1 MKKCIEYSQQ
11 LFSVADF
18 PQILEGANGNIQN
31 RKEEHQLIDD
41 NEHHSTVLTYRK
53 LSDDILLLHQQ
64 TECHTHHRIHFTP
77 QRHKQHYQLKFL
89 RKSNDTIQIHKTG
102 DCYDI
107 HQGFMTL
114 YNNTTGYTIDLPK
127 GFAKESLQAIIS
139 HRFLDQYVSP
149 QSVQNKMLYDTLTQQ
164 SDQLFVLPQAPSPI
178 KKKLFQVADQLNRSD
193 DQNPPNLRL
202 LNIMSTMLVHLFQ
215 MDLPHVEQSSGI
227 DNLKK
232 NVAHRVAEYLESRL
246 RYSFPGMEFLAT
258 QFGISVS
265 GLKRH
270 FKRAFATTPFQYYR
284 DKQMQLA
291 CNKLKNTDKNVGDIA
306 QHMGFDD
313 SSNFIR
319 AFKAEFDI
327 TPGQY
332 QQQAERST

>member
-1 MKKCIEYSQQ
+1 MKSRIEYSQQ

-18 PQILEGANGNIQN
+18 PQIMGKSNGDIAHYEDKQQFINDN
-31 RKEEHQLIDD
+31 KHQ
-41 NEHHSTVLTYRK
+41 STVLTYRK

-64 TECHTHHRIHFTP
+64 TECHRDHRIHFTP
-77 QRHKQHYQLKFL
+77 QHRKRHYQLKFL
-89 RKSNDTIQIHKTG
+89 LTSNNTIQIRKNG

-107 HQGFMTL
+107 FQGFMTL

-164 SDQLFVLPQAPSPI
+164 SDQLFVLPKAPSPV
-178 KKKLFQVADQLNRSD
+178 KKKLIQIADQLNRSE

-202 LNIMSTMLVHLFQ
+202 LNIMSTMLVQLFQ
-215 MDLPHVEQSSGI
+215 MDLPHVDQSSGI
-227 DNLKK
+227 DNLKE

-246 RYSFPGMEFLAT
+246 TYSFPGMEFLAT

-291 CNKLKNTDKNVGDIA
+291 RNKLKNTDKNVGDIA

-332 QQQAERST
+332 QQQQAAKH